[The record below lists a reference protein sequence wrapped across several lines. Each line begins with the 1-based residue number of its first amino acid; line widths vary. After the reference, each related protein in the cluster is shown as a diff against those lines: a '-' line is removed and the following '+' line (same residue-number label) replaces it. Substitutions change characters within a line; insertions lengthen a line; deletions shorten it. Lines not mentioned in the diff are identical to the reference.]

1 MSNDKANYVEYIDS
15 MLSERH
21 GVYTSDENESKVLTE
36 TEYNYRLE
44 KVSQG
49 YKANRKL
56 NYVKIYNLID
66 NNTNSIILEN
76 ITLNSLRKVLTEENY
91 FLND

>member
-1 MSNDKANYVEYIDS
+1 MNKKFNNYSFWRIKRI
-15 MLSERH
+15 L
-21 GVYTSDENESKVLTE
+21 E
-36 TEYNYRLE
+36 TEYKYRLE

-49 YKANRKL
+49 YKANRKP

-66 NNTNSIILEN
+66 NNTNSIILES